1 MRDVYFLMLPGVL
14 LLDMVAPWQAFR
26 TANTLAGAQFR
37 LHQIGPESS
46 LDVGEGVHLAQIAPL
61 PAALPEQAVLVI
73 PGLHISG
80 AKTDPLTTPA
90 CRQALQWLRQT
101 LLLTPL
107 LTPQQPSL
115 QTPQQPPQPRHQLVA
130 VCAGA
135 LVAAQ
140 AGLLA
145 HRRCTT
151 HHDLCQRL
159 AQIEPTAQ
167 VCDDRIFVQDG
178 NVHTSAGV
186 TSGMDLALYL
196 IGEWCGQDTAIA
208 VARDL
213 VVYLRRSGDD
223 PQLSPWLS
231 WRNHMQSKIH
241 RVQDQICRHPEK
253 RWSLE
258 ELAAAAHLS
267 VRHLTRVFRDTTGI
281 SLHEYQQRIRLDHA
295 RRLLQDSGHSVERIA
310 ELTGYGSARSLRRA
324 WRSAH
329 ADAPS
334 AQRRASR

>member
-1 MRDVYFLMLPGVL
+1 MRDVYFLMLPGLL
-14 LLDMVAPWQAFR
+14 LLDMAAPWQAFR
-26 TANTLAGAQFR
+26 TANNLAGPQFR
-37 LHQIGPESS
+37 LHLIGPEAA
-46 LDVGEGVHLAQIAPL
+46 LDVGEGVHLSQI
-61 PAALPEQAVLVI
+61 AALPSQLPANAVIVI

-80 AKTDPLTTPA
+80 AKTDPLETPA
-90 CRQALQWLRQT
+90 CRQVRQWLRQM
-101 LLLTPL
+101 
-107 LTPQQPSL
+107 L
-115 QTPQQPPQPRHQLVA
+115 QADHQLVA

-135 LVAAQ
+135 LVAAA

-151 HHDLCQRL
+151 HHDLCARL
-159 AQIEPTAQ
+159 ARIEPTAH

-178 NVHTSAGV
+178 NVYTSAGV

-196 IGEWCGQDTAIA
+196 IGEWCNQTTAIA

-253 RWSLE
+253 RWSLD
-258 ELAAAAHLS
+258 ELAATAHLS
-267 VRHLTRVFRDTTGI
+267 VRHLTRIFRDTTGI

-329 ADAPS
+329 ADVPS
-334 AQRRASR
+334 AQRRAVR

>member
-1 MRDVYFLMLPGVL
+1 MRDIYFLMLPGVL
-14 LLDMVAPWQAFR
+14 LLDMVGPWQAFR
-26 TANTLAGAQFR
+26 TVNTIAGPQFR
-37 LHQIGPESS
+37 LHLIGVDSN
-46 LDVGEGVHLAQIAPL
+46 LDVGEGVKLADIEPL
-61 PAALPEQAVLVI
+61 PETLPSDAVVVLS
-73 PGLHISG
+73 GLHISG
-80 AKTDPLTTPA
+80 AKTDPLRSAA
-90 CRQALQWLRQT
+90 CRTSTRWLQQT
-101 LLLTPL
+101 L
-107 LTPQQPSL
+107 QPS
-115 QTPQQPPQPRHQLVA
+115 HCLVA

-145 HRRCTT
+145 NKQCTT
-151 HHDLCQRL
+151 HHDLCERL
-159 AQIEPTAQ
+159 AQTEPSAR
-167 VCDDRIFVQDG
+167 VSDDRIFVQDG
-178 NVHTSAGV
+178 NVYTSAGV

-196 IGEWCGQDTAIA
+196 IGEWCGHATAID

-231 WRNHMQSKIH
+231 WRNHMQAKIH
-241 RVQDQICRHPEK
+241 RVQDLICRNPEK

-258 ELAAAAHLS
+258 ELAEAVHLS

-295 RRLLQDSGHSVERIA
+295 KRLLSDTGHSVERIA

-324 WRSAH
+324 WRSTH
-329 ADAPS
+329 NDSPT
-334 AQRRASR
+334 AQRRANR

>member
-1 MRDVYFLMLPGVL
+1 MRELYFLMLPGVL

-37 LHQIGPESS
+37 LHLIGPDAA

-61 PAALPEQAVLVI
+61 PVALPEHAVLVI

-80 AKTDPLTTPA
+80 AKTDPLATPA

-101 LLLTPL
+101 L
-107 LTPQQPSL
+107 QPS
-115 QTPQQPPQPRHQLVA
+115 HQLVA

-151 HHDLCQRL
+151 HHDLCHRL
-159 AQIEPTAQ
+159 AAIEPTAQ

-196 IGEWCGQDTAIA
+196 IGEWCGQNTAIA

-253 RWSLE
+253 RWTLD

-329 ADAPS
+329 ADSPT
-334 AQRRASR
+334 AQRRAVRGTR